1 MCLCNNSS
9 HKHLGGT
16 EMKKITKILLM
27 MMLVGA
33 FLVGCGNTEND
44 TMASG
49 GDIQQVV
56 NGQEGASED
65 ENVSDESAVDD
76 ADIAIKGQE
85 LFSFN
90 GLTIKAKDVPYDKLL
105 LEGIEVV
112 IENNSTEKYTI
123 KCETAVINGY
133 TYGAIFREEV
143 EQGETLES
151 YVSLWGMEEFF
162 GAEDIANVAL
172 YFEVRDSAYSVV
184 YNSGEV
190 LLETTKANEINI
202 MKPEGGNV
210 IYEGDGIRITSLG
223 LWLNDSHEWHF
234 RVLVENNT
242 DEFINVDCDKALVNG
257 NEIETLYYQDVCP
270 NKMALSDF
278 TFYSA
283 MSSYELEDI
292 EDIIISFKITN
303 VDTYD
308 LIDNTD
314 IISVPLVMAE

>member
-1 MCLCNNSS
+1 MFLCNDSS

-16 EMKKITKILLM
+16 EMKKITKILLI

-49 GDIQQVV
+49 GDIQQDV

-123 KCETAVINGY
+123 KC
-133 TYGAIFREEV
+133 
-143 EQGETLES
+143 ETLES